1 MASWCPPDADAFTRS
16 DLDSPS
22 TSCAVNPHAHSHAS
36 SLVDTGFYC
45 HTGAPSHA
53 SAHSQATDT
62 DTDSEPFARFYFDC
76 LTDTDANTD
85 ALAKP

>member
-1 MASWCPPDADAFTRS
+1 MVVLSRKADALFR
-16 DLDSPS
+16 PE
-22 TSCAVNPHAHSHAS
+22 PAHHGQI
-36 SLVDTGFYC
+36 LLEPRGPLG
-45 HTGAPSHA
+45 GADAERRVGKHRYA
-53 SAHSQATDT
+53 